1 MPVLIPPD
9 PIASPIAFDDLI
21 LPQPAFTPRP
31 PGARP
36 KVATQTLGCKVNQY
50 ESESYADAFWLRGFD
65 IGNLTEPVDLCVIN
79 SCSVTNLASAKSRQ
93 AIRKM
98 RRRNPDVFLVAT
110 GCGTEADRG
119 AVEGVE
125 EVDLVV
131 PNLEKEELV
140 DRVMD
145 ALARHPRF
153 PLPESRERE
162 ESYRVSDRTRALL
175 KVQDGCDY
183 YCSFCIIPY
192 TRGARRSRPWDRLLA
207 EAALIG
213 RKGHKE
219 IVITGICVG
228 TYDSQGHGLHD
239 LLRALSDTPGIE
251 RIRLSSIEPN
261 DVNGPIAEELATN
274 PKICSHF
281 HIPLQS
287 GDDEILRA
295 MNRHYDTAQY
305 LRTVHHLRE
314 TIPGVMFTTD
324 LMVGFPGETDAHHRN
339 TMRFVEEADFYKLH
353 VFPYSERLGTKAA
366 EMPDQTPPEVKDARS
381 KEFLAWSKASAE
393 AKNRAMI
400 GGTVRVIVEN
410 KQPKEG
416 WYSGLA
422 DTYLR
427 VNFPSERDVRGQMVY
442 VRVTDSAADS
452 VSGEIAP
459 NAAISVEAN
468 TAIK

>member
-1 MPVLIPPD
+1 MTSIREPETHPPVTV
-9 PIASPIAFDDLI
+9 SPIGFDEF
-21 LPQPAFTPRP
+21 PTPSEEPHRRP
-31 PGARP
+31 VEVRP
-36 KVATQTLGCKVNQY
+36 KVATLTLGCKVNQY

-65 IGNLTEPVDLCVIN
+65 IGNHADALDVCIIN

-93 AIRKM
+93 AIRKA
-98 RRRNPDVFLVAT
+98 RRRNPNVFLVAT

-119 AVEGVE
+119 AVDGVE
-125 EVDLVV
+125 ELDLVV
-131 PNLEKEELV
+131 PNLEKDELV

-145 ALARHPRF
+145 TLARQPRF

-162 ESYRVSDRTRALL
+162 DAYRVSDRTRALL

-192 TRGARRSRPWDRLLA
+192 TRGARKSRDWDQLLS

-228 TYDSQGHGLHD
+228 TYDSHGHGLHD
-239 LLRALSDTPGIE
+239 LLRALSETPGIE

-287 GDDEILRA
+287 GDDAILSA
-295 MNRHYDTAQY
+295 MNRHYNTAQY
-305 LRTVHHLRE
+305 LRTIRHLRE

-324 LMVGFPGETDAHHRN
+324 LMVGFPGETDEHHAN
-339 TMRFVEEADFYKLH
+339 TLRFVEAVDFYKLH
-353 VFPYSERLGTKAA
+353 VFPYSVRFGTQAA
-366 EMPDQTPPEVKDARS
+366 EWPDQVPPEVKEARS
-381 KEFLAWSKASAE
+381 KEFLAWSKASTE
-393 AKNRAMI
+393 AKNRRMI
-400 GGTVRVIVEN
+400 GGTYRVLVEN
-410 KQPKEG
+410 KQPSDG

-427 VNFPSERDVRGQMVY
+427 VNFPADQDVRGQIVY
-442 VRVTDSAADS
+442 VTVTDAAADS
-452 VSGEIAP
+452 VEGRLST
-459 NAAISVEAN
+459 N
-468 TAIK
+468 